1 MSNEPNEP
9 RVCLDVVLP
18 DSGLELAMTNM
29 WANGTR
35 LRVHFLGGSSFLHG
49 KVKEYARKWEPYA
62 NISFNFVDDPTA
74 EIRVDFRM
82 DGTSWSAVGADA
94 LNTTFFPPGS
104 ATMNYGWLTKNTDE
118 QEFSRVIVHEFGHA
132 LGCIHEHQ
140 NPAGGI
146 PWNKDAVYNYFMG
159 PPNNWTKEQ
168 VDHNLFETYDANLT
182 NFTAL
187 DKSSIMMYP
196 IDPSFTT
203 NGFSVG
209 LNQGLSETDK
219 KFIAQQY
226 P

>member
-1 MSNEPNEP
+1 MSNEPNQP

-62 NISFNFVDDPTA
+62 NISLNFVDNPTA

-146 PWNKDAVYNYFMG
+146 PWNKDAVYRYYADRGWDKARVDQNIFRKYQLDQSQY
-159 PPNNWTKEQ
+159 TK
-168 VDHNLFETYDANLT
+168 F
-182 NFTAL
+182 
-187 DKSSIMMYP
+187 DKESIMLYP
-196 IDPSFTT
+196 IPKELTD
-203 NGFSVG
+203 GKMEVG
-209 LNQGLSETDK
+209 WNRHLSHMDK
-219 KFIAQQY
+219 QFIAEKY
-226 P
+226 PKH